1 MRQTGFGKLKGTSGD
16 MTYYQQT
23 IKGKKVDLARAK
35 GGVDPEKIKNDPN
48 FQRTRENNAEFGMAG
63 KFAKVIRLA
72 FNAYSKGTQGD
83 LVTILLR
90 LAKQKDTTSARG
102 ERSVANVTDFND
114 LRGFAFN
121 PQARLG
127 EVIIGSKITI
137 GTIDATSFNVNFG
150 AGFFNP
156 PQGATHYKLVV
167 SGAVVDRAE
176 NSVLSFLSPTV
187 APVPTAL
194 PAGGAFGAVSVEM
207 SYSTLTGAQMMMCGA
222 GVEFYQE
229 VNGNFYP
236 LNNDAKTPFEF
247 AHYRTA

>member
-1 MRQTGFGKLKGTSGD
+1 MKQKGFGMLVGTHGD
-16 MTYYQQT
+16 MTYYEQ
-23 IKGKKVDLARAK
+23 KVNGKKEFLARSK
-35 GGVDPEKIKNDPN
+35 GGVSKDRIKNDPN
-48 FQRTRENNAEFGMAG
+48 FQRTRENNAEFAMAG
-63 KFAKVIRLA
+63 EFAKAIRLA
-72 FNAYSKGTQGD
+72 FNAYSKGTQAS
-83 LVTILLR
+83 LVKILLA
-90 LAKQKDTTSARG
+90 LAKQKDTTSDRG
-102 ERSVANVTDFND
+102 ARSVANVTDFSD